1 MGYSC
6 STRQST
12 DQILPQPQH
21 QLGHRHQ
28 PERSFQNRNS
38 LVSLSTPP
46 SIVYHRLGRVLVVV
60 FHMVLVFRVFLQIG
74 LVHIEILLQ
83 PELTLT
89 NRDRNIFLLASRTQH
104 SCCQINRLGH
114 RHQPERNFQNRN
126 SLVSLSTPPSIV
138 YHRLEQRF
146 PFLFPYFAQHR
157 FGHRLQPECLLA

>member
-28 PERSFQNRNS
+28 PERNIQNRNS
-38 LVSLSTPP
+38 LVSLSTLP
-46 SIVYHRLGRVLVVV
+46 SIGYHRLGRVLVVV

-114 RHQPERNFQNRN
+114 RHQPGLTLTNRDRNIF
-126 SLVSLSTPPSIV
+126 
-138 YHRLEQRF
+138 
-146 PFLFPYFAQHR
+146 
-157 FGHRLQPECLLA
+157 LLASRTQHSCCQK